1 MDAQKSVIIDETK
14 TSIIYEIINKKSA
27 EHFLLS
33 QSSQIN
39 RIDRGVAQNTKKDRN
54 HRDQR
59 TMGGIKILE

>member
-1 MDAQKSVIIDETK
+1 MSSLDAQNSVLIDETK

-39 RIDRGVAQNTKKDRN
+39 RIDRGVAQNPKGDNN
-54 HRDQR
+54 HRD
-59 TMGGIKILE
+59 